1 MIQLRNLRLQYGERF
16 IFRDANAS
24 IGAKDRIGLIGS
36 NGSGKTTMLKILAG
50 QEEIDRGD
58 VDKAKYVTIG
68 YLPQDGI
75 IVAGKTLYQEAESA
89 FEDII
94 SLNGKIEEASHQL
107 QQLDTEAEAYTETLE
122 LIGTWEREL
131 ENHDADKLPSRIEA
145 VLHGLGFEQ
154 SDMDRQTSEFSGG
167 WQMRIALAKL
177 LLASPSLLL
186 LDEPTNHLDIISQ
199 RWLENYL
206 KRYEGAILMVSHDR
220 AFLDELCTRS
230 WELTQGS
237 LHIYQGNYSIYEAQS
252 SIRKEQLVRSFKNQ
266 QKEIERTEKF
276 IDRFRSKASKATQ
289 VQSRIKALD
298 KVERIEIETEED
310 AIDFSFPPAPRSG
323 QVVIELENLSKS
335 YGDLHVIRNA
345 SIRIERGD
353 RIAVVGVNGAGKS
366 TLAKV
371 MAAVES
377 FQDGE
382 RTLGHNT
389 ILSYFAQHQ
398 ADELNPN
405 DSVLET
411 LENANTGQTTTQLRT
426 ALGAFLFHGD
436 DVFKKTNVLSG
447 GERNRLALSKILTQQ
462 ANFLILDEPTN
473 HLDMRSQDALQR
485 ALSEFEGA
493 FIIVSHNRSFV
504 DRIATKTLEVRK
516 DGLSLFP
523 GNVSDYLRHV
533 EQLESGS
540 SVKQSNAQETSPVRK
555 AQSLSPKER
564 RQLRASMVEIL
575 SPLKKRSKELEA
587 KIAELETTQEEFE
600 AKMANPDF
608 FKAGDAAESMRHYDG
623 NKKILEELYESWT
636 QASDQLA
643 AKEAELD
650 QFAN

>member
-1 MIQLRNLRLQYGERF
+1 MIQLRNLKLQYGERF

-36 NGSGKTTMLKILAG
+36 NGSGKTTMLKVLAG
-50 QEEIDRGD
+50 KEEIDGGD

-94 SLNGKIEEASHQL
+94 SLNAKIEDASHQI
-107 QQLDTEAEAYTETLE
+107 QQLDTESEAYTETLE

-154 SDMDRQTSEFSGG
+154 SDMDRPTSEFSGG

-220 AFLDELCTRS
+220 AFLNELCTRS

-237 LHIYQGNYSIYEAQS
+237 LHIYQGNYSTYEAQS
-252 SIRKEQLVRSFKNQ
+252 SVRKEQLVRSFKNQ

-276 IDRFRSKASKATQ
+276 INRFRSKASKATQ

-298 KVERIEIETEED
+298 KVERIEIETEENTI
-310 AIDFSFPPAPRSG
+310 AFTFPPAPRSG

-335 YGDLHVIRNA
+335 YGHLHVIRNA

-371 MAAVES
+371 MAAVEP
-377 FQDGE
+377 FQEGE

-398 ADELNPN
+398 ADELDPR
-405 DSVLET
+405 DSVIET
-411 LENANTGQTTTQLRT
+411 LEKANSGQTNTQLRT

-436 DVFKKTNVLSG
+436 DVFKKTDVLSG

-485 ALSEFEGA
+485 ALIEFEGT
-493 FIIVSHNRSFV
+493 FIIVSHNRAFV

-533 EQLESGS
+533 EQLESD
-540 SVKQSNAQETSPVRK
+540 QPVNPTNGQVDFPEK
-555 AQSLSPKER
+555 KPSILSPKER
-564 RQLRASMVEIL
+564 RQRRAAMVAEL
-575 SPLKKRSKELEA
+575 SPLKKRSQELES
-587 KIAELETTQEEFE
+587 KIAELETEQETFE
-600 AKMANPDF
+600 ANMADPGF
-608 FKAGDAAESMRHYDG
+608 FKTGDAAEAMRQYDR
-623 NKKILEELYESWT
+623 NKATLEKTYEAWS

-643 AKEAELD
+643 EKEATL
-650 QFAN
+650 

>member
-154 SDMDRQTSEFSGG
+154 SDMDRPTREFSGG

-237 LHIYQGNYSIYEAQS
+237 LHIYQGNYSKYETQS

-335 YGDLHVIRNA
+335 YGDLHVIKNA

-473 HLDMRSQDALQR
+473 HLDIEQIETGPST
-485 ALSEFEGA
+485 
-493 FIIVSHNRSFV
+493 N
-504 DRIATKTLEVRK
+504 TTL
-516 DGLSLFP
+516 GQA
-523 GNVSDYLRHV
+523 N
-533 EQLESGS
+533 
-540 SVKQSNAQETSPVRK
+540 SNEKK
-555 AQSLSPKER
+555 ASTLSPKER
-564 RQLRASMVEIL
+564 RQRRATMAAEL
-575 SPLKKRSKELEA
+575 SPLKKRSQELES
-587 KIAELETTQEEFE
+587 KIAALEVDQESFE
-600 AKMANPDF
+600 AKMADPEF
-608 FKAGDAAESMRHYDG
+608 FKTSDAAEKMRQYDRNKATLDKHY
-623 NKKILEELYESWT
+623 ETWS
-636 QASDQLA
+636 QVSDQLA
-643 AKEAELD
+643 EKEAALE
-650 QFAN
+650 NTVN